1 MTFVLG
7 IVAFAVLLLLA
18 VLIHELGH
26 LLVAKLF
33 GMRAD
38 RYFVGFGPT
47 LWSTRRGETEY
58 GVKALPL
65 GGFVAIRGMNPYD
78 ERRPPVVDEV
88 FSPDALARDRQRSA
102 ATASDEA
109 GDGGT
114 GTAAIPT
121 ATWERLRHV
130 LRERGTPQRLAERIV
145 ARTRASVGDGDVEA
159 ARRTLSQ
166 VLLTEVG
173 DSERRGDLAWR
184 LERGDEGRFYHDR
197 PVWQRAC
204 TIAFGP
210 LTHLGIAFVLLLV
223 AYLFIPLPTGEPT
236 NEVDTVLDDSPAAQ
250 AGLEP
255 GDEVVAVEDLRSE
268 DFLELREVL
277 RERPGEPTTLT
288 VQRAGEPREIDLVP
302 DEQTDERTGETIGVA
317 GFVPVSETERL
328 TGAEAVRRAAI
339 GSEQDPVG
347 GVVPMVGASVE
358 GLARVFSPSG
368 IAELVAASAGTE
380 ERDPEGAVSVVGIA
394 SIAGQT
400 AADGAAGVYSLLF
413 ILAFLN
419 VILFIFNL
427 VPLPPFDG
435 GHLAVLAVEK
445 LGNLLRRL
453 RGRPQ
458 TFTVDPRTITAIA
471 VPVIGLLLVVFVTT
485 LWLDIVDPISL

>member
-1 MTFVLG
+1 MTFALG

-26 LLVAKLF
+26 LLMAKLF

-88 FSPDALARDRQRSA
+88 FSPEALARDRQRSA
-102 ATASDEA
+102 VAATDEA
-109 GDGGT
+109 GGGAD
-114 GTAAIPT
+114 TAVIPA
-121 ATWERLRHV
+121 ATWQRLREV
-130 LRERGTPQRLAERIV
+130 LRERGTPPALAERIV
-145 ARTRASVGDGDVEA
+145 TRTRTTVEGGGPET

-173 DSERRGDLAWR
+173 DSERLGDLAWR

-236 NEVDTVLDDSPAAQ
+236 NEVDSVLDDSPAAE
-250 AGLEP
+250 AGIEP
-255 GDEVVAVEDLRSE
+255 GDEVVAVEELRSE

-277 RERPGEPTTLT
+277 RQRPGEPTTLT
-288 VQRAGEPREIDLVP
+288 VERAGEPREIELVP
-302 DEQTDERTGETIGVA
+302 SEQTDERTGETVGVA
-317 GFVPVSETERL
+317 GFVPVSESERL
-328 TGAEAVRRAAI
+328 SGAEAVRRAAI

-400 AADGAAGVYSLLF
+400 AGEGLAGVYSLLF

-435 GHLAVLAVEK
+435 GHLAVLGVEK

-458 TFTVDPRTITAIA
+458 TFTVDPRTITAVA